1 MIEENALIK
10 ERIRKLQEI
19 RESGVDP
26 YPYQFEKTHDAK
38 QIIEKYDPI
47 EKEDI
52 GEDEVSVAG
61 RIMQCRKMGKASFF
75 HIQDETEKIQ
85 VYIRQ
90 NDVGEDQYS
99 LFKKTDIGDI
109 VGIKGSIFKTK
120 TGEVS
125 VYAKNL
131 TLLCKS
137 LRPLPEK
144 FHGIQD
150 QELKYRKRY
159 LDLIMDPE
167 TKDLFKKRAKVI
179 QLVRRFL
186 DDIGFLEV
194 DTPVLQTIYGG
205 TNAKPFTT
213 HINAYNMQMYLRVAP
228 ELYLKRLMIGGFEK
242 VYEIA
247 RNFRNEGVDQ
257 THNPEFSMI
266 EWYEAYVDY
275 HVMMDR
281 AEAMIKMIAKE
292 VNGSEQ
298 LGVLEESI
306 DIDYEWPRLS
316 MTDAIKQYL
325 DIDVT
330 TMSLDD
336 LQTYSD
342 KKGITVRGTETV
354 GSLTFAIFD
363 KLVCEQLLKPIWII
377 DYPKEVSPLS
387 KPHRDKPDLVER
399 YELYIGGKEIC
410 DGWSE
415 LNDPE
420 VQRDRFEKEQAAMRS
435 GDDEAH
441 PMDDD
446 FIEALEFGL
455 PVCGGIGMGIDRLV
469 MLITNT
475 WSIRDVLFFPTM
487 KPPSRYEK
495 R

>member
-420 VQRDRFEKEQAAMRS
+420 VQRDRFEKEQAAIRS

-487 KPPSRYEK
+487 KPIVSES
-495 R
+495 